1 MTIFS
6 KIVRGEI
13 PSYRC
18 AESDE
23 FYAFLDINPVT
34 KGHTLV
40 IPKREVDYFF
50 DLSDGELARMM
61 AFTKRVAAA
70 IKQVFPCKKVGVAV
84 MGLDVNHAHIHL
96 APLQSEVDMDFGK
109 KKLQLPAGEMQH
121 IAENIFAAFEAQFG
135 K

>member
-6 KIVRGEI
+6 RIVAGEI
-13 PSYRC
+13 PSYKC
-18 AESDE
+18 AENEE

-50 DLSDGELARMM
+50 DLSDEELARMM

-70 IKQVFPCKKVGVAV
+70 IKAVFPCKKVGVAV
-84 MGLDVNHAHIHL
+84 MGLDVPHAHVHL

-109 KKLQLPAGEMQH
+109 KKLSLQPDEMMQ
-121 IAENIFAAFEAQFG
+121 IASRIQQEYEAQ
-135 K
+135 